1 MKNLFLFARLFT
13 GALFIFSGIVKL
25 NDPSGFAI
33 KLNEYFDVFAEDVS
47 TKQDS
52 VNATIRCNDVLL
64 IEKKYELYPSDDV
77 KDIQIKI
84 EGDSLLR
91 SVKLKWGGSSIANEE
106 TKRLS
111 FPARV
116 EFDIT
121 GMDGKSIGHQFVIDS
136 LQNGTLSHNEDLMM
150 DISSWVKGE
159 SWLSIFFKGC
169 KDYSLYFSGFFCA
182 LEVVLGFA
190 MLIGWQFNIT
200 ILITALLIGF
210 FTFLTWYSAYF
221 NKVTD
226 CGCFGDFIKLKPWDS
241 FKKDII
247 LSILVVILVVGRKY
261 NKSFFVESKSHLV
274 MSVFSMLTIGFG
286 WYCYT
291 YLPVWDFLPYKK
303 GNDIKHI
310 MTYIPEGERES
321 DSIRIRFMMKKDN
334 DSLLVST
341 AQYSEFSQRGYQF
354 VRQDREI
361 IIPGYESPIHD
372 FAIYN
377 AESGEDFKDKM
388 LDYQGFQLVFVIPFL
403 SEVNTNAL
411 PQAEVCNN
419 WARKNQIPF
428 WGLTSASLQA
438 SNAFKDERDIN
449 FMLYSADQKMLMTMA
464 RYNPTLYLF
473 NGSTIVEKWSGASMP
488 SLQTLNSFILSK

>member
-1 MKNLFLFARLFT
+1 MKNVFLFARLFT

-47 TKQDS
+47 IKQDS
-52 VNATIRCNDVLL
+52 VNATIRCNDVLW

-91 SVKLKWGGSSIANEE
+91 SAKLKWGGSSIANDE
-106 TKRLS
+106 TKRIS
-111 FPARV
+111 FPARI
-116 EFDIT
+116 EFNIT
-121 GMDGKSIGHQFVIDS
+121 GMDGKSMGHQFVIDS
-136 LQNGTLSHNEDLMM
+136 LHNGTLSHTEDLLM
-150 DISSWVKGE
+150 DISPWVKSE
-159 SWLSIFFKGC
+159 SWLSLFFKGC
-169 KDYSLYFSGFFCA
+169 NDYSLYFSGFFCA

-241 FKKDII
+241 FKKDIV
-247 LSILVVILVVGRKY
+247 LSILVVILVIGRKY

-274 MSVFSMLTIGFG
+274 MSVFSVLTILFG

-303 GNDIKHI
+303 GNDIKYI
-310 MTYIPEGERES
+310 MTHIPEGERET
-321 DSIRIRFMMKKDN
+321 DSIRIRFMMRKDN
-334 DSLLVST
+334 DSLFVST
-341 AQYSEFSQRGYQF
+341 AQYAAFSERGYQF

-372 FAIYN
+372 FAIYD

-388 LDYQGFQLVFVIPFL
+388 LDHKGFQLVFVIPFL
-403 SEVNTNAL
+403 SDVNTNAL
-411 PQAEVCNN
+411 PQAGVCYD

-438 SNAFKDERDIN
+438 SNTFKGEHEID
-449 FMLYSADQKMLMTMA
+449 FKLYSADQKMLMTMA

-473 NGSTIVEKWSGASMP
+473 DGSTVIEKWSGASMP
-488 SLQTLNSFILSK
+488 DTQKLNSLISYK

>member
-1 MKNLFLFARLFT
+1 MKHVFLFARLFT

-64 IEKKYELYPSDDV
+64 IKKNYELYASDDI

-84 EGDSLLR
+84 EGDSFIK
-91 SVKLKWGGSSIANEE
+91 STTLKWGGSGIANEE
-106 TKRLS
+106 TKRIV
-111 FPARV
+111 FPARI
-116 EFDIT
+116 EIDIT
-121 GMDGKSIGHQFVIDS
+121 GKDGKSIGHQFVIDS
-136 LQNGTLSHNEDLMM
+136 LLNGTLSHTEDLAM
-150 DISSWVKGE
+150 DISPWVKDE
-159 SWLSIFFKGC
+159 SLLSLFFKGC
-169 KDYSLYFSGFFCA
+169 KEYSLYFSGFFCA
-182 LEVVLGFA
+182 LEVILGFA
-190 MLIGWQFNIT
+190 MLIGWQFKMT

-241 FKKDII
+241 FKKDIV
-247 LSILVVILVVGRKY
+247 LSVLVVILVVGRKF
-261 NKSFFVESKSHLV
+261 NKSFFVESKSHVV
-274 MSVFSMLTIGFG
+274 MAVFSVLTTLFG
-286 WYCYT
+286 WFCYT

-310 MTYIPEGERES
+310 MTFIPDGERET
-321 DSIRIRFMMKKDN
+321 DSIRIRFMMKKEN

-341 AQYSEFSQRGYQF
+341 AQYAEFSERGYQF

-372 FAIYN
+372 FAIYD
-377 AESGEDFKDKM
+377 AQSGEDFKNKM
-388 LDYQGFQLVFVIPFL
+388 LDHDGPQLVFVIPFL

-411 PQAEVCNN
+411 PDAEACFK
-419 WARKNQIPF
+419 WAQKNKIPF
-428 WGLTSASLQA
+428 WGLTSASLDA
-438 SNAFKDERDIN
+438 SNTFKLEHKIN
-449 FMLYSADQKMLMTMA
+449 FKLFSADQKMLMTMA

-473 NGSTIVEKWSGASMP
+473 DGSTVVEKWSGASMP
-488 SLQTLNSFILSK
+488 NAQTLNSLVSSR

>member
-1 MKNLFLFARLFT
+1 MKNVFLFARLFT

-33 KLNEYFDVFAEDVS
+33 KLNEYFDVFADDVS
-47 TKQDS
+47 IKQDS
-52 VNATIRCNDVLL
+52 VNATIRCNDILL
-64 IEKKYELYPSDDV
+64 IEKKYELYPSDDM

-84 EGDSLLR
+84 EGDSLLK
-91 SVKLKWGGSSIANEE
+91 SAKLKWGGSGIANDE
-106 TKRLS
+106 TKRIS
-111 FPARV
+111 FPARI

-121 GMDGKSIGHQFVIDS
+121 GADGKSIGHQFVIDS
-136 LQNGTLSHNEDLMM
+136 RRNGTLSHTEDLVM
-150 DISSWVKGE
+150 DVSSWVKGE
-159 SWLSIFFKGC
+159 SWLFKFFKGC
-169 KDYSLYFSGFFCA
+169 KDYALYFSGFFCA

-210 FTFLTWYSAYF
+210 FTFLTCYSAYF

-241 FKKDII
+241 FKKDIV
-247 LSILVVILVVGRKY
+247 LSVLVVILVVGRKY
-261 NKSFFVESKSHLV
+261 NKSFFLESKSNLV
-274 MSVFSMLTIGFG
+274 MAVFSLLTIGFG
-286 WYCYT
+286 WFCYT
-291 YLPVWDFLPYKK
+291 YLPLWDFLPYKK

-310 MTYIPEGERES
+310 MSYIPEGERET

-341 AQYSEFSQRGYQF
+341 AQYAEFSQRGYQF

-361 IIPGYESPIHD
+361 IISGYESPIHD
-372 FAIYN
+372 FAIYDV
-377 AESGEDFKDKM
+377 ASGEDFKDNM
-388 LDYQGFQLVFVIPFL
+388 LDYQGPQLVFVIPFL
-403 SEVNTNAL
+403 SEVNTDAL
-411 PQAEVCNN
+411 PGAEICYE
-419 WARKNQIPF
+419 WARKNKIPF

-438 SNAFKDERDIN
+438 SNTFKDEHDIN
-449 FMLYSADQKMLMTMA
+449 FKLYSADQKMLMTMA

-473 NGSTIVEKWSGASMP
+473 NGSTIVEKWSGVSMP
-488 SLQTLNSFILSK
+488 SAQILNSFILSK